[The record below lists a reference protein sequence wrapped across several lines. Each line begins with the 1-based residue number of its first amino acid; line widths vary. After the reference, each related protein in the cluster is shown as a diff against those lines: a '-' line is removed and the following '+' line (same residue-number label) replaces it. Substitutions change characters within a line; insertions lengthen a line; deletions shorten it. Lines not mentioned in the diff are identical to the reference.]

1 MSKKSLINIQT
12 KDPTIAFVTRSAV
25 TELLNKPEIMFTRF
39 VLGFVTEIN
48 KKL

>member
-1 MSKKSLINIQT
+1 MSKKSVIKMQT
-12 KDPTIAFVTRSAV
+12 KDPTVAFVTRSAV
-25 TELLNKPEIMFTRF
+25 TEMLNNPEMFTRF

>member
-1 MSKKSLINIQT
+1 MSKKSLIKIQT

-25 TELLNKPEIMFTRF
+25 IELLNNPEMFTRF

-48 KKL
+48 KKV

>member
-1 MSKKSLINIQT
+1 MSKKSVIKMQT

-25 TELLNKPEIMFTRF
+25 TEMLNNPEMFTRF